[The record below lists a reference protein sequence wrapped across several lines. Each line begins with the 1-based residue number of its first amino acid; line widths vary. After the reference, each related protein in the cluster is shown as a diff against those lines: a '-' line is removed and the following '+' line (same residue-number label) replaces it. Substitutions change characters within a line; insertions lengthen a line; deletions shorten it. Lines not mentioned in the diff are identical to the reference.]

1 MYNNKYFYLKE
12 VIWLMRMKIRLKMK
26 KISHRND
33 LNRPGPR
40 SGHKYTKWKM
50 CLVHFLVNKQTRKH
64 SPRFELKSMCSE
76 IISEISGKL

>member
-1 MYNNKYFYLKE
+1 
-12 VIWLMRMKIRLKMK
+12 MRMKIRLKMK

-50 CLVHFLVNKQTRKH
+50 CLVYFLVNIN
-64 SPRFELKSMCSE
+64 KSNMGSE
-76 IISEISGKL
+76 KPD